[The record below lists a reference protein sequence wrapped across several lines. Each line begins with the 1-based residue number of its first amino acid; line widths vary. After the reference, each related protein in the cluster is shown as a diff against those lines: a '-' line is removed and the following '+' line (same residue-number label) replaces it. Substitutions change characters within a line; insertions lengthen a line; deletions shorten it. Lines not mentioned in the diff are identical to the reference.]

1 MAGRFR
7 FNSGMK
13 RIIVLL
19 LASGFAGTPAAAQDS
34 DATKGL
40 SGLPTPRWVSIASGE
55 ANMRAGPGEAYPVT
69 WTYKRKG
76 LPVEVIREWGI
87 WRQIRDPDGETG
99 WMNKNLLSGKRTAMV
114 RGKVANLYARA
125 EFSSPPVWRA
135 EPGVV
140 ADIQVCDEGWCR
152 LSLGGRNGYVLAV
165 DLWGVYK
172 GETID

>member
-1 MAGRFR
+1 
-7 FNSGMK
+7 MK
-13 RIIVLL
+13 SICLAALL
-19 LASGFAGTPAAAQDS
+19 LAAILSVPAPASAQDT

-40 SGLPTPRWVSIASGE
+40 SGLPTPRWVSLASGE

-87 WRQIRDPDGETG
+87 WRQIRDPDGTTG

-114 RGKVANLYARA
+114 KTKLINLYARA

-140 ADIQVCDEGWCR
+140 GDIQVCDGGWCR
-152 LSLGGRNGYVLAV
+152 LSLGGRNGYALAV
-165 DLWGVYK
+165 DLWGLYK

>member
-1 MAGRFR
+1 MTRR
-7 FNSGMK
+7 LL
-13 RIIVLL
+13 VLL
-19 LASGFAGTPAAAQDS
+19 LLATLAPAHAQES

-55 ANMRAGPGEAYPVT
+55 ANMRAGPGETYPVI

-87 WRQIRDPDGETG
+87 WRQVRDPDGDTG

-114 RGKVANLYARA
+114 RGKTVTLHARA
-125 EFSSPPVWRA
+125 EFSSPRVWRA
-135 EPGVV
+135 EPGVIGE
-140 ADIQVCDEGWCR
+140 IQVCDEGWCR
-152 LSLGGRNGYVLAV
+152 IAIGGRNGYLLAV

-172 GETID
+172 GETVE